1 MTRTQIRRVAVI
13 GAGISGVVSAAHL
26 LDAGLEVV
34 VFERSHAAGGVWLYD
49 ERRPLEPSYTNLK
62 PLAAEEFFD
71 APDASSDHSSKVLG
85 HAPPGPCYQGLTN
98 NVSTPLMR
106 VTLNAWPEG
115 TPDFVSHSVMKEY
128 IQDTARKTRAEDV
141 TIYGARV
148 KNVEKQG
155 EGWLVTWST
164 LDQGDSGVVE
174 RELNSIFDAVVVASG
189 HYHTPRIPE
198 TPGLA
203 EAKARWPDRI
213 KHSKGYRKPEGF
225 DGKNI
230 LLIGGAVS
238 AIDIARE
245 ISSQAGTIYQST
257 RNGEFDITASILPE
271 NGVRISEVERYEILD
286 DTDSDTPADKALP
299 LKIHLKSGQELCNV
313 HEIIVCTG
321 YQFTLPFLPSYHN
334 DKLTPA
340 EADEKILV
348 TDGTQAHNLHQ
359 DIFYIPD
366 PTLAFVGV
374 PFYTATFTLFEFQAI
389 VVANVLS
396 GIANLPA
403 ESAMR
408 AEYNER
414 VGRKGV
420 GKRFHSLKD
429 IEELYVNELLDWVN
443 GFRAER
449 GLNAVQGHT
458 KTWHDA
464 KEAQRERIKALFEGN
479 GDSRRDSGI
488 GGLPELASCYR
499 IAMAPSK
506 TVVDE
511 RATEPDPTAVLHDK
525 PKRRWVSYIWDTF
538 DKSPEERRLLTK
550 LDAAIL
556 SFASLGYF
564 IKYLDQINI
573 NNAFVSGMKEDL
585 GMYQNQLNYM
595 QACWTVGYVIGEIP
609 SNMLLTKIRP
619 RYWLPTMEVL
629 WTVLTFSL
637 SRCNTPTQF
646 YVLRFFIGL
655 AESTFYPG
663 MQYIIG
669 SWYRKDELAKR
680 SCIFHTSSGLG
691 TMFSGYLM
699 AGVYKLGGR
708 GGFKGWQW
716 LFIIDGVISLPIAIA
731 GFFVLP
737 DVPEISNPW
746 YLTKEEVKL
755 AQKRMEL
762 EGRKPRGP
770 YTKAKIKKIFTSW
783 HIYALTV
790 LYITFNNANG
800 GAPIFQQFL
809 KASTNPV
816 YTVGQINSYPTTTP
830 AVQVVTTLIY
840 AWSSDSFLNGRRW
853 PPILVGAVSNIV
865 CYGSLA
871 VWDIPI
877 GWKWTCY
884 ILCGAGYGL
893 SGLCMA
899 WAHEICSDDNEER
912 ALVVG
917 SMNEM
922 AYVFQA
928 WLPLI
933 VWQQVDAPQYHK
945 GFITGTIMGVLLII
959 TTFVIYFLE
968 KWEKKRKLE
977 RQRDAIV
984 DGEGEGSVSSD
995 SQSGPERGSVE
1006 VQGKL

>member
-1 MTRTQIRRVAVI
+1 MTRAQIRRVAVI

-49 ERRPLEPSYTNLK
+49 ERRPLEPSYKQLK
-62 PLAAEEFFD
+62 PLEAEGFFD
-71 APDASSDHSSKVLG
+71 TDGDGHGGSKVLS
-85 HAPPGPCYQGLTN
+85 HAPPGPCYQGLKN

-128 IQDTARKTRAEDV
+128 IQDTSRKTRVEDV

-148 KNVEKQG
+148 KNVSKQG
-155 EGWLVTWST
+155 EAWNVTWST
-164 LDQGDSGVVE
+164 LREDGAGVLE
-174 RELNSIFDAVVVASG
+174 QEIDSIFDAVVVASG

-203 EAKARWPDRI
+203 EAKARWPNRI
-213 KHSKGYRKPEGF
+213 MHSKGYRKPEGF
-225 DGKNI
+225 EGKNI

-245 ISSQAGTIYQST
+245 ISSQADTIYQST
-257 RNGEFDITASILPE
+257 RNGEFDIAASILPE
-271 NGVRISEVERYEILD
+271 NGVRISEIERYEILED
-286 DTDSDTPADKALP
+286 AQASDENTALPLP
-299 LKIHLKSGQELCNV
+299 LKIHLKSGQTLCNV
-313 HEIIVCTG
+313 HEIIICTG
-321 YQFTLPFLPSYHN
+321 YQFTLPFLPEYHN

-340 EADEKILV
+340 EADERVLV
-348 TDGTQAHNLHQ
+348 TDGTQAHNLHK

-396 GIANLPA
+396 GIAGLPA

-408 AEYNER
+408 QEYTER
-414 VGRKGV
+414 VARKGV

-429 IEELYVNELLDWVN
+429 IEEAYVDDLLDWVN

-449 GLNAVQGHT
+449 GLAKIQGHT
-458 KTWHDA
+458 ATWHQA
-464 KEAQRERIKALFEGN
+464 KEAQRERLKSFFEDSG
-479 GDSRRDSGI
+479 SRRDSGI
-488 GGLPELASCYR
+488 GGLPESSRAAA
-499 IAMAPSK
+499 IVAMGLSK
-506 TVVDE
+506 AVVDE
-511 RATEPDPTAVLHDK
+511 RATEPDTGAILQET
-525 PKRRWVSYIWDTF
+525 PKKRWVSYIWDTF

-609 SNMLLTKIRP
+609 SNMLLTRIRP
-619 RYWLPTMEVL
+619 RYWLPTMELL
-629 WTVLTFSL
+629 WTVLTFTL

-680 SCIFHTSSGLG
+680 SCIFHTSSGIA

-746 YLTKEEVKL
+746 YLTEKEVKL

-770 YTKAKIKKIFTSW
+770 YTKAKLKKIFTSW
-783 HIYALTV
+783 HIYFLTL
-790 LYITFNNANG
+790 LYLTFNNANG

-809 KASTNPV
+809 KASTDPV
-816 YTVGQINSYPTTTP
+816 YSISQINSYPTTTP

-840 AWSSDSFLNGRRW
+840 AWSSDSWLGGRRW

-865 CYGSLA
+865 CYASLA

-877 GWKWTCY
+877 GWKWACY

-899 WAHEICSDDNEER
+899 WAHEICSSDNEER

-928 WLPLI
+928 WLPQV
-933 VWQQVDAPQYHK
+933 VWQQVDAPQYRK
-945 GFITGTIMGVLLII
+945 GFITGTVMGVLLIF
-959 TTFVIYFLE
+959 TTVAILFLE
-968 KWEKKRKLE
+968 RWENAKKL
-977 RQRDAIV
+977 
-984 DGEGEGSVSSD
+984 G
-995 SQSGPERGSVE
+995 QSGSGSASPIERSEVEVE
-1006 VQGKL
+1006 VQGKV